1 MDIAKAIF
9 GGKFINLNNCIRN
22 QERLKTNELF
32 SSRRKKMEIRAK
44 LKKSERK
51 KY

>member
-22 QERLKTNELF
+22 QERWKTNELF
-32 SSRRKKMEIRAK
+32 KKKKKWK
-44 LKKSERK
+44 LEQN
-51 KY
+51 